1 MGRKG
6 TGCMDRTHLARKIV
20 LADRYH
26 FFTTDE
32 KVDMFEFFCR
42 EYARLVRRYIDSRED
57 AESMNAEVISV
68 NLINL
73 MDEDESD
80 GMFAPVHDEVVVDSV
95 HDQLHPEEKLWE
107 SYWFNIFSVRT
118 GERWMV
124 NGIDE
129 FISGKIL
136 KPLLSGGIYEEY
148 VKIYNRVFLTEYTA
162 DEMREAVENG
172 DAGGYVDKL
181 YEFFMELDRLT
192 HMQWLNALGNGEFHV
207 YSFC

>member
-1 MGRKG
+1 MW
-6 TGCMDRTHLARKIV
+6 TGKVRDVWTHLARKIV
-20 LADRYH
+20 LADRYY

-42 EYARLVRRYIDSRED
+42 EYTRLVRRYIDSRED

-68 NLINL
+68 DLINL

-95 HDQLHPEEKLWE
+95 HDQLHPEEKLWK
-107 SYWFNIFSVRT
+107 SYWFNILSVRT

-136 KPLLSGGIYEEY
+136 NPLLSGGNYEEY
-148 VKIYNRVFLTEYTA
+148 AKIYNRAFLTEYTA
-162 DEMREAVENG
+162 DEMREAVEKG
-172 DAGGYVDKL
+172 DTDGLVDKL
-181 YEFFMELDRLT
+181 NQFFVELDRLT
-192 HMQWLNALGNGEFHV
+192 QMQWLSALGNGEFHV